1 MLQFDARE
9 HHLVQEFY
17 QLKPRQTEI
26 QKAKFI
32 WKATTDEQAM
42 RYEIAL
48 FNTYLSKQTLPES
61 TTSQNILF
69 PQINQLL
76 TQTIFQNQNIS
87 TNEITK
93 QALAKAEQLAI
104 TYESLA
110 YNQIS
115 ELEKTRFEIDCDLD
129 YHINVWIDLNDDG
142 KFDESENR
150 IHRRSRIDSET
161 PRHGYNLQILIPL
174 IDGINTRVGPHRMR
188 LSLMRSEVYQR
199 KCGNTDYSE
208 IREYT
213 VNIIPR
219 KTCAELDYL
228 NQLKTEADPEVIVDF
243 TIDQSHL
250 AVKLFNNK
258 VYVLKI
264 QLYCVKPWNDENS
277 YRQDLFSVETNCN
290 IAHYLDVWIDLNND
304 ATFDQSKELLFN
316 DNQRNVGY
324 INGDYDLNIAIPQ
337 TNGENRIVEPHI
349 MRILLTREPNNR
361 KPCYSDGYGEARDYT
376 VHILRHPHH

>member
-115 ELEKTRFEIDCDLD
+115 ELEKTRCNHKNPQLLD
-129 YHINVWIDLNDDG
+129 KI
-142 KFDESENR
+142 
-150 IHRRSRIDSET
+150 
-161 PRHGYNLQILIPL
+161 
-174 IDGINTRVGPHRMR
+174 
-188 LSLMRSEVYQR
+188 
-199 KCGNTDYSE
+199 
-208 IREYT
+208 
-213 VNIIPR
+213 
-219 KTCAELDYL
+219 
-228 NQLKTEADPEVIVDF
+228 
-243 TIDQSHL
+243 IDQII
-250 AVKLFNNK
+250 NRQQTI
-258 VYVLKI
+258 I
-264 QLYCVKPWNDENS
+264 QRAQY
-277 YRQDLFSVETNCN
+277 TM
-290 IAHYLDVWIDLNND
+290 A
-304 ATFDQSKELLFN
+304 
-316 DNQRNVGY
+316 
-324 INGDYDLNIAIPQ
+324 
-337 TNGENRIVEPHI
+337 
-349 MRILLTREPNNR
+349 NR
-361 KPCYSDGYGEARDYT
+361 KLEE
-376 VHILRHPHH
+376 